1 MHMRA
6 AAALFGAGACLL
18 GLVLRAPA
26 AHAQAC
32 CTSTSTIFPARLQDS
47 ENALVGL
54 RASGAVVYGSFDD
67 QRVLRGQPAGA
78 SEVDFGQALLV
89 TARAGNEPLQFSV
102 SVPFAETVRSAGG
115 LNDAGGGLG
124 DLQLSMRW
132 DMLHAG
138 KDPIVPGI
146 APLLSVTAPSG
157 TAADAAK
164 NALGA
169 DATGLGALQ
178 FGVGLALEQIFGRT
192 LFAIATTAQFH
203 AARDVAGVHSQ
214 LGPDLAATLG
224 VSYTFPNGWALG
236 GSVVYSNSFDTSV
249 DGKDVAN
256 TARALSQFAVTAAVP
271 LKNDMR
277 VLGSLFFVPPISSVG
292 QNEAATVGVSLTLI
306 YGFQSSTPQCNC
318 AHGSCP
324 MHAMHHH

>member
-1 MHMRA
+1 MHTRA
-6 AAALFGAGACLL
+6 AAAVFAAAVCIFGDE
-18 GLVLRAPA
+18 RS

-47 ENALVGL
+47 ENALVGF
-54 RASGAVVYGSFDD
+54 RAGAAVVYGSFDD
-67 QRVLRGQPAGA
+67 QRVLRGQPSGA
-78 SEVDFGQALLV
+78 NEVDFAQALLV
-89 TARAGNEPLQFSV
+89 TARAGNQPVQFSV
-102 SVPFAETVRSAGG
+102 AVPFAETLRSAGG

-124 DLQLSMRW
+124 DIQLSARW
-132 DMLHAG
+132 DLFHAG

-146 APLLSVTAPSG
+146 APLLSITAPSG

-192 LFAIATTAQFH
+192 LFAITTTAQFH

-224 VSYTFPNGWALG
+224 VSYTFRNGWALG
-236 GSVVYSNSFDTSV
+236 GSFTYSNSFDTNIE
-249 DGKDVAN
+249 GKDVPN
-256 TARALSQFAVTAAVP
+256 TARASSQFAITGAMP
-271 LKNDMR
+271 LRTDMR
-277 VLGSLFFVPPISSVG
+277 LLGSIFFTPPISSVA
-292 QNEAATVGVSLTLI
+292 QNEAATVGVALTLI
-306 YGFQSSTPQCNC
+306 YGFPGEGCGCKN
-318 AHGSCP
+318 GMCP
-324 MHAMHHH
+324 PHPHHH